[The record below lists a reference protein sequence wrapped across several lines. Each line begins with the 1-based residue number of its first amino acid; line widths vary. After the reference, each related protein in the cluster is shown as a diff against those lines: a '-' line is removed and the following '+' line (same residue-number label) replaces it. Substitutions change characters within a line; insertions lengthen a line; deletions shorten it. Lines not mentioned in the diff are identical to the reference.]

1 MPIVEGDGETEA
13 VPILLRRLIE
23 QCSAFQIEVGR
34 PIRRRRSQLASREGL
49 EIAIQL
55 AKLDPRCAS
64 ILILLDADDD
74 CPKTIAPVLS
84 GWAKE
89 TAAGMPCEV
98 VMANSEYEAWFLSSL
113 DS

>member
-1 MPIVEGDGETEA
+1 MPVVEGDGEIEA

-23 QCSAFQIEVGR
+23 QCSAFQIHVGR
-34 PIRRRRSQLASREGL
+34 PIRRKRSQLASREGL
-49 EIAIQL
+49 EIAIRS
-55 AKLDPRCAS
+55 AKLDPQCAS

-89 TAAGMPCEV
+89 SAAGMPCEV
-98 VMANSEYEAWFLSSL
+98 V
-113 DS
+113 